1 MKDQATEAAIAAGAQ
16 KVSFGAGTVALY
28 GGMTANEIA
37 AFGGLLIA
45 FVGLCV
51 QVHFKRRH
59 DKREAAWHAE
69 RMTRAEP
76 DEHENAGV

>member
-51 QVHFKRRH
+51 QVYYKVKHDRR
-59 DKREAAWHAE
+59 ETAWHRE
-69 RMTRAEP
+69 RMDRG
-76 DEHENAGV
+76 EHEDAGV